1 MAMRMLKIRCWALPL
16 LVTFLSQDVA
26 AARPVYSW
34 GKPGV
39 SRADYDT
46 DAVACSLTAASR
58 DVSADS
64 ETHAYVQ
71 GFEALEREN
80 NMPPMARPDDDET
93 QATRNVLLRRMYRP
107 DRKVDALQAKLQD
120 EVEECLAARGYTR
133 FSLPHDQLRRLKKL
147 RVGSIERRDYLF
159 SLASSADIVAVQRA
173 NAEGR

>member
-1 MAMRMLKIRCWALPL
+1 MVMRMLEIRCWALPL
-16 LVTFLSQDVA
+16 LLTFPSQDAA

-34 GKPGV
+34 GKPEV
-39 SRADYDT
+39 SRSNYDS

-80 NMPPMARPDDDET
+80 NMPPMARPSDDET
-93 QATRNVLLRRMYRP
+93 QANRNVLLRRMYRP
-107 DRKVDALQAKLQD
+107 DRKVDALQEKLQD
-120 EVEECLAARGYTR
+120 EVERCLTARGYTR
-133 FSLPHDQLRRLKKL
+133 FSLSHDQLRRLEKL
-147 RVGSIERRDYLF
+147 RVGSMERRDYF
-159 SLASSADIVAVQRA
+159 YNLATSIDIVAVQRA